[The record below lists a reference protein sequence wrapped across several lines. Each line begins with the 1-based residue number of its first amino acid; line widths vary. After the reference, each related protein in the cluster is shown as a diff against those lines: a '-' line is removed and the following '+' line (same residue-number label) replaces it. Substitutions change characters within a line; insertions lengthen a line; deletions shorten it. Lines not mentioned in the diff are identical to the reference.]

1 MTVTGGR
8 GAYGRWWWRWAP
20 ALVAG
25 VVLAA
30 GVSLLV
36 TPLIA

>member
-1 MTVTGGR
+1 MTTTGR
-8 GAYGRWWWRWAP
+8 GAYGSWWRRWSP
-20 ALVAG
+20 VLVAG

-36 TPLIA
+36 TPLIG